1 MASQQIGNVK
11 IKVGQ
16 WTDPRDNQV
25 KSRTRTIGKLMQGDD
40 GHFFVIMNA
49 EALSTQLFAL
59 ARKKNED
66 SIILNVWKDD
76 LQGTRQA
83 PTGTVSDGDSDEPY

>member
-1 MASQQIGNVK
+1 MASQQLGNVK

-16 WTDPRDNQV
+16 WTDPRDGQV
-25 KSRTRTIGKLMQGDD
+25 KDRTRTIGKLMQNEK

-66 SIILNVWKDD
+66 SIILNVWKDEP
-76 LQGTRQA
+76 QGTRQS